1 MTDYSIFQAQT
12 GPGSASVDG
21 AVTLGTEF
29 YITSTGY
36 AKALRCWRAD
46 TTITGAI
53 VGQVYDVASGT
64 AVSGTNVTFSVSGT
78 GWLTANMTTP
88 VSLTISTR
96 YRAAVFFP
104 SNYSA
109 TSGYWSTGAGASG
122 ITNGP
127 LTAPSSGG
135 GPTQSSTQGS
145 FTYGSSIAFP
155 SSTFGSSGYWVDVI
169 VTDSISSVVGRQR
182 AVPQAIRRASNY

>member
-1 MTDYSIFQAQT
+1 VTDYSIYQVQT
-12 GPGSASVDG
+12 GPGSASVDS

-29 YITSTGY
+29 YVTSTAY
-36 AKALRCWRAD
+36 AKALRFWRAD

-53 VGQVYDVASGT
+53 VGQVYDVSSGT
-64 AVSGTNVTFSVSGT
+64 AVSGTSVTFTVSGT
-78 GWLTANMTTP
+78 GWLTATMTAP
-88 VSLTISTR
+88 VSLTVNAR

-109 TSGYWSTGAGASG
+109 TGGYWSTGAGGSG

-127 LTAPSSGG
+127 LSAPSSGG

-145 FTYGSSIAFP
+145 FTYGGAIAFP
-155 SSTFGSSGYWVDVI
+155 SGTFGSGGYWVDVI
-169 VTDSISSVVGRQR
+169 VTDSISSVVGRQLV
-182 AVPQAIRRASNY
+182 VPQAIRRASTY